1 MKKAIV
7 TFFALALFCTVSAQH
22 LKFEG
27 IPIDGSITNFQ
38 NQLSTKGI
46 SINSAKSK
54 DAPVG
59 QRVFNG
65 KFQGYNSEI
74 TVFYGRKSKVV
85 YKVKVVIESKKKEM
99 IQNILDKSLKKIED
113 KYFYIT
119 NHDLHDDTSPIFRFN
134 IFPTKTSE
142 QSIGLIQVNPSHAYY
157 ITDDQNKP
165 LEFAC
170 FTIEFI
176 YEDRKN
182 TDSTLP
188 SDLEPHALPGFTCGD
203 QESFGKFSQ
212 WMLNYIQNGC
222 YEKAQYYL
230 YWLLDFYKYDCI
242 PSYVHNYEN
251 GESQM
256 DELIASLKEFC
267 IGSIQAG
274 VGMENVN
281 VYRIV
286 DNETGQFKFIEFDA
300 KYFQGMLTNH
310 IKFDKN
316 DIPQLIVSFEKLKR
330 DFIRKQALVENQ
342 TPSEHW
348 EETIEVNL
356 PASLGKENTS
366 SGAYGV
372 IEWEHT
378 QLKAY
383 YSYWD
388 SYLSLN
394 ISVKDQ
400 FQFVFRFKKIE
411 QIDDVIRF
419 LNSVE
424 L

>member
-7 TFFALALFCTVSAQH
+7 TFFALVLFCTLSAQH

-46 SINSAKSK
+46 SINSTKSK
-54 DAPVG
+54 DAPLG

-85 YKVKVVIESKKKEM
+85 YKVKVVIESKKKEK

-203 QESFGKFSQ
+203 PESFGKFSQ
-212 WMLNYIQNGC
+212 WMLYYIQNGC
-222 YEKAQYYL
+222 YERAQYYL

-286 DNETGQFKFIEFDA
+286 DNETGRFKFIEFDA

-310 IKFDKN
+310 IKFEKE
-316 DIPQLIVSFEKLKR
+316 DIPVLIRSLENLKR
-330 DFIRKQALVENQ
+330 DFAIKESIISNQ
-342 TPSEHW
+342 QSDKNW
-348 EETIEVNL
+348 EENTNAYL

-366 SGAYGV
+366 TGEYGL
-372 IEWEHT
+372 IEWEST
-378 QLKAY
+378 QLLSY

-388 SYLSLN
+388 NVFSLN
-394 ISVKDQ
+394 ISAEDQ
-400 FQFVFRFKKIE
+400 FQFVFRFNNIE
-411 QIDDVIRF
+411 QIEDLIQF
-419 LNSVE
+419 LKSIE
-424 L
+424 F